1 MLAANKNKQIIIER
15 WNIRHKQGI
24 LFLFFYPIL
33 SDHNNHRN
41 RTHVLLVCSS
51 SSPTLSRTWC
61 GDCEGRACEDPG
73 TCANKNKKKQDK
85 TRQNKTKQKNTNN
98 TLEALTTQTKQTISV
113 HNNIFVILLIQ
124 IISSVSQSSQRQTS
138 SSKMIQTSYQKHY
151 TKLNS
156 TYTNK

>member
-1 MLAANKNKQIIIER
+1 MCCSFARAAVQRCHVPGAAAVKGEHVK
-15 WNIRHKQGI
+15 IRAPAQ
-24 LFLFFYPIL
+24 
-33 SDHNNHRN
+33 
-41 RTHVLLVCSS
+41 T
-51 SSPTLSRTWC
+51 
-61 GDCEGRACEDPG
+61 
-73 TCANKNKKKQDK
+73 K